1 VSELATSVDDVS
13 IVTAIIAMTH
23 SLAIRVVAEGVETE
37 GQVAA
42 LIKRECDEIQGYLLS
57 RPRDAKYMEAP
68 LRKGCL
74 LSGEILHDAAAQRT
88 LLLVDDEEYILTALK
103 RLLRRESYRV
113 LTAPSGHEGLELLA
127 KNQVDVII

>member
-1 VSELATSVDDVS
+1 
-13 IVTAIIAMTH
+13 
-23 SLAIRVVAEGVETE
+23 
-37 GQVAA
+37 
-42 LIKRECDEIQGYLLS
+42 
-57 RPRDAKYMEAP
+57 MEAL

-127 KNQVDVII
+127 KNQVYVIISDQRMPGMMGVEFLRRAKDTYPDTVRIVLSGYTELQSDHRRHQRRRHLQGSDQALGR